1 MAEEKI
7 TRKLTTIL
15 VADVEGYTRLMGA
28 DEEATLNT
36 LSGYREV
43 FDQLIV
49 RHDGRVFNTGGDSV
63 LAEFNSTVEAVRCAI
78 SIQEEISSRNAQLT
92 DDRRLNFRIGINL
105 GDVMVKDSDL
115 FGAGVNL
122 AARLEGL
129 APAGGVCISGSVYEQ
144 IKDKLSLGF
153 EYMGEQTV
161 KNITEP
167 ISAYRLLPGQTSAST
182 ATTAISKRRGAR
194 RWRMAAIATAVIA
207 AIGAGGLW
215 VWWPRLSGVEPA
227 SLERMAFP
235 LPDKPSIAVLPFSN
249 LSDDPSQDYFADGIT
264 DDLITDLSKN
274 PGLFVIARNSTFT
287 YKGRAVKVQRI
298 AEELGVRYVLEGS
311 VRRVGDQ
318 VRINSQLIDATTGGH
333 LWADRF
339 DGSLADVFVLQDKVT
354 EQIVTALAL
363 ELTPGARARRDSKQS
378 LDPRAYDAFL
388 KGWEHYRL
396 DTPEHYARALQYF
409 QQAAELDPDYDRAW
423 AAMASI
429 HWKSYKQDWAAV
441 LGLGAYAARS
451 KAREL
456 LAKGS
461 GKPLPLAYQ
470 VASQIALWRGRF
482 DEAIEAAE
490 QAVGYDSSDADSQ
503 VALAEALIYGG
514 EAEKALSLIE
524 EARRQ
529 DPYNESRY
537 AFLQG
542 LARFVMDQ
550 FEAAATS
557 FERTLELNPELWN
570 PEGRLGRAYC
580 YPCVALISAY
590 GHLGRIGDAQVLI
603 EKIKNEWA
611 GYSLSTGRWR
621 WPFEAGTDM
630 DRFADG
636 LIKAGVEE

>member
-1 MAEEKI
+1 MADEKI

-28 DEEATLNT
+28 DEEATLDT
-36 LSGYREV
+36 LGAHREV
-43 FDQLIV
+43 FDHLIA

-78 SIQEEISSRNAQLT
+78 SIQEEISSRNAALT

-105 GDVMVKDSDL
+105 GDVMVRDSDL
-115 FGAGVNL
+115 FGVGVNL

-144 IKDKLSLGF
+144 IKGKLSLGF

-167 ISAYRLLPGQTSAST
+167 ISAYRLLPGQASVST
-182 ATTAISKRRGAR
+182 ATTTISKPRGAR

-207 AIGAGGLW
+207 AIGAAGLW
-215 VWWPRLSGVEPA
+215 AWWPRLSGVEPA

-235 LPDKPSIAVLPFSN
+235 LPDKPSIAVLPFAN
-249 LSDDPSQDYFADGIT
+249 MSDDPTQDYFADGIT
-264 DDLITDLSKN
+264 EDLITDLSKVS
-274 PGLFVIARNSTFT
+274 GLFVIARNSTFT
-287 YKGRAVKVQRI
+287 YKGRVVKVQQV

-318 VRINSQLIDATTGGH
+318 VRINSQLIDATTQGH

-354 EQIVTALAL
+354 ERIVTALAR
-363 ELTPGARARRDSKQS
+363 ELTTGARAQRHSKQS
-378 LDPRAYDAFL
+378 VEPQAYDAFL

-409 QQAAELDPDYDRAW
+409 QQAAEIDPDYDRAW

-429 HWKSYKQDWAAV
+429 LWRSYKQDWAAV
-441 LGLGAYAARS
+441 LGLGAYEARRR
-451 KAREL
+451 AREL
-456 LAKGS
+456 LAKVS

-470 VASQIALWRGRF
+470 VASQIALWRGQF

-490 QAVGYDSSDADSQ
+490 QAVVYDNSDTDSQ
-503 VALAEALIYGG
+503 VALAEAWIYGG
-514 EAEKALSLIE
+514 EAEKALPLIE
-524 EARRQ
+524 AARRQ
-529 DPYNESRY
+529 DPHNESRY
-537 AFLQG
+537 AYLQG
-542 LARFVMDQ
+542 LARFVMNQ

-557 FERTLELNPELWN
+557 FERTLELNPDLWN

-590 GHLGRIGDAQVLI
+590 GHLGRIEDAQVLI

-611 GYSLSTGRWR
+611 GFNLSSELFL